1 MKASARPAVRF
12 WDVRGI
18 VPLLVAGPAR
28 DLLLAAP
35 AESGHARLV
44 GMRPECVSAL
54 ARKEREGAQ
63 SMADVTAALER
74 LRALA
79 DAWQEI
85 VPAEPIRTTAERLL
99 RVHPLRAADSLQL
112 AAAIIAAERE
122 PATLEF
128 VSLDERLG
136 EAASREGFRV
146 GRG

>member
-1 MKASARPAVRF
+1 ML
-12 WDVRGI
+12 G
-18 VPLLVAGPAR
+18 R
-28 DLLLAAP
+28 DR
-35 AESGHARLV
+35 EMVVWWGTRL
-44 GMRPECVSAL
+44 ECVSAL
-54 ARKEREGAQ
+54 ARREREGAL
-63 SMADVTAALER
+63 SLAAVTAALER

-85 VPAEPIRTTAERLL
+85 LPAEPIRATAERLV

-128 VSLDERLG
+128 VSLDDRLG

-146 GRG
+146 VRG

>member
-1 MKASARPAVRF
+1 VRF
-12 WDVRGI
+12 WDASGI
-18 VPLLVAGPAR
+18 VPLLVAEPAR
-28 DLLLAAP
+28 DFLLAAL
-35 AESGHARLV
+35 GRDRDMLV
-44 GMRPECVSAL
+44 WWGTRPECVSAL
-54 ARKEREGAQ
+54 ARREREGAL
-63 SMADVTAALER
+63 SVADVTAALER

-85 VPAEPIRTTAERLL
+85 LPAEPIRTTAERLL

-136 EAASREGFRV
+136 EAASREGFRIV
-146 GRG
+146 CG